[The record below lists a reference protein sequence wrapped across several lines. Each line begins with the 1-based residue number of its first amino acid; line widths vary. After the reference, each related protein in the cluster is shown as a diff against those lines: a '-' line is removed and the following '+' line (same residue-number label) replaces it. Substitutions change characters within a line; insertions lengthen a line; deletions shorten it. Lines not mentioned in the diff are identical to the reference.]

1 MARYW
6 ILAGHIICRGR
17 PLDSFTVSRAANSI
31 DPDQT
36 ESTLFAKIFLKCSNR
51 RQNRQFFVISVFSAL
66 IFFYFQNVMLFSEKC
81 TDPDEKSYYAC
92 GNSSRPSLF
101 AKVPLLGESTKGKQ
115 KKLLIVVFHVD
126 CKSGRKLRHI
136 PNTRHSNVFVSAVN
150 LTDLSPSG
158 PARRFAEPDLGLH
171 CLYDQSQTFAF
182 LKCFQKQ
189 TINVLHA
196 VAFFRILF
204 CHHNQI

>member
-1 MARYW
+1 M
-6 ILAGHIICRGR
+6 IM
-17 PLDSFTVSRAANSI
+17 SI
-31 DPDQT
+31 FMFYYQKKGIPS
-36 ESTLFAKIFLKCSNR
+36 ENP
-51 RQNRQFFVISVFSAL
+51 FFGL
-66 IFFYFQNVMLFSEKC
+66 RIFFYFQNVMLFSEKC

-92 GNSSRPSLF
+92 GISSRPSLF

-136 PNTRHSNVFVSAVN
+136 PITCHSNVFVSVVN
-150 LTDLSPSG
+150 LTDLSRSG
-158 PARRFAEPDLGLH
+158 PARRFAEPDLGLN

>member
-1 MARYW
+1 
-6 ILAGHIICRGR
+6 
-17 PLDSFTVSRAANSI
+17 
-31 DPDQT
+31 
-36 ESTLFAKIFLKCSNR
+36 
-51 RQNRQFFVISVFSAL
+51 
-66 IFFYFQNVMLFSEKC
+66 MLFSEKC

-92 GNSSRPSLF
+92 GISSRPSLF
-101 AKVPLLGESTKGKQ
+101 AKVSLLGESTKGKQ

-136 PNTRHSNVFVSAVN
+136 PITCHSNVFVSVVN
-150 LTDLSPSG
+150 FTDLSPSG
-158 PARRFAEPDLGLH
+158 PARGFAEPDLGLN

-189 TINVLHA
+189 IINVLHA